1 MRPKLPICTS
11 GRCLCNEH
19 RRMPAGTPR
28 RRPAGTFRHPG
39 SDIGEPAG
47 VPPPAPPPCRQPGPP
62 CPEHHRRRQRDG
74 AGCRARQPLPRGQRR
89 RATGRAAGRAR
100 ACRSRALS
108 LGGTG
113 PGPVTQTATPGR
125 TARRR
130 RGTGANQ
137 AAAQSGWLHRRA
149 ARPALHRPAV
159 VLEEP
164 RAMGLGRLV
173 PAAAYRMRR
182 SGSEWSRS
190 GKSLPLTVTSPDLAR
205 GTFPREF
212 TCDGANRPPRLQWS
226 TPPSG
231 TQELAVEMLD
241 PDAPGGTFTHWL
253 IYRMPLAS
261 PAWPTCRPAPRK
273 ASTTSP
279 ARLRGP
285 MPAARRRASLP
296 LRGPHAGH
304 PAGPGSRARRSDLD
318 SGISGHALG
327 RGELVATYR
336 RP

>member
-1 MRPKLPICTS
+1 MRLAQCGVRCRQDNRHDGPAATC
-11 GRCLCNEH
+11 GRSCRSARVGDVSAMSAAGCQ
-19 RRMPAGTPR
+19 AGTPR

-137 AAAQSGWLHRRA
+137 AAAQSGWLHRQA

-190 GKSLPLTVTSPDLAR
+190 GKSLPA
-205 GTFPREF
+205 
-212 TCDGANRPPRLQWS
+212 
-226 TPPSG
+226 
-231 TQELAVEMLD
+231 
-241 PDAPGGTFTHWL
+241 H
-253 IYRMPLAS
+253 
-261 PAWPTCRPAPRK
+261 
-273 ASTTSP
+273 
-279 ARLRGP
+279 
-285 MPAARRRASLP
+285 
-296 LRGPHAGH
+296 GH
-304 PAGPGSRARRSDLD
+304 QS
-318 SGISGHALG
+318 
-327 RGELVATYR
+327 
-336 RP
+336 